1 MKFIDQTSYEMNL
14 ELLETIARDELRI
27 VSVVPSQTE
36 LLYDLGLKNQIVG
49 LTKFCVEPQELETET
64 QKWFELKSKIGGT
77 KNIDIEKVKSLNP
90 HIIFANKEEND
101 KDQIESLRKEFIVY
115 TSDVYDLKSSLEMI
129 AHVGQLTK
137 TEFEAQSII
146 SKISLNFKEIQFPAI
161 KKTAIYFIW
170 KNPYMTVGGDTFI
183 HKMIEECGFSN
194 LTIDKKRYPVIE
206 IEEMK
211 ELNPEVI
218 FLSSEPYPF
227 KEKHIQEFREILPN
241 ALIYIVDG
249 QKFSW
254 YGSHLI
260 QSPLYFNTLQKI
272 VAENANNE

>member
-14 ELLETIARDELRI
+14 ELLETMTRDELRI

-49 LTKFCVEPQELETET
+49 LTKFCIEPQELETET

-115 TSDVYDLKSSLEMI
+115 TSDIYDLKSSLEMI

-183 HKMIEECGFSN
+183 HQMIEECGFSN

-227 KEKHIQEFREILPN
+227 KEKHIQEFQEILPN

-260 QSPLYFNTLQKI
+260 QSPLYFNGLQKL
-272 VAENANNE
+272 VADSANK

>member
-49 LTKFCVEPQELETET
+49 LTKFCIEPQELETET

-227 KEKHIQEFREILPN
+227 KEKHIEEFREILPN

-260 QSPLYFNTLQKI
+260 QSPLYFNGLQKL
-272 VAENANNE
+272 VADSANK

>member
-1 MKFIDQTSYEMNL
+1 MKFIDQTGYEIDL
-14 ELLETIARDELRI
+14 KLLNNISKDALRI

-49 LTKFCVEPQELETET
+49 LTKFCIEPQELETGT
-64 QKWFELKSKIGGT
+64 QKWFELKNKIGGT

-90 HIIFANKEEND
+90 HIIIANKEEND
-101 KDQIESLRKEFIVY
+101 KDQIESLRKDFIVY

-146 SKISLNFKEIQFPAI
+146 SKISLNIKEIQFPAI

-170 KNPYMTVGGDTFI
+170 KNPYMTIGGDTFI
-183 HKMIEECGFSN
+183 HQMIEECGFSN
-194 LTIDKKRYPVIE
+194 LTADKKRYPVIE
-206 IEEMK
+206 INEIRD
-211 ELNPEVI
+211 LNPEVI

-227 KEKHIQEFREILPN
+227 KEKHIEEFQEILPN

-260 QSPLYFNTLQKI
+260 QSPLYFNGLQKL
-272 VAENANNE
+272 VADSANK

>member
-1 MKFIDQTSYEMNL
+1 
-14 ELLETIARDELRI
+14 
-27 VSVVPSQTE
+27 VVPSQTE

-64 QKWFELKSKIGGT
+64 QKWFELKNKIGGT
-77 KNIDIEKVKSLNP
+77 KNIDIEKVKSLSP
-90 HIIFANKEEND
+90 HIIIANKEEND
-101 KDQIESLRKEFIVY
+101 KDQIESLRKDFIVY

-183 HKMIEECGFSN
+183 HQMIEAAGFMNVTSN
-194 LTIDKKRYPVIE
+194 KNRYPIIDIDE
-206 IEEMK
+206 IK

-218 FLSSEPYPF
+218 LLSSEPFPF
-227 KEKHIQEFREILPN
+227 KEKHIAEFQEMLPK

-260 QSPLYFNTLQKI
+260 QSPLYFNDLHKTM
-272 VAENANNE
+272 ANFTN

>member
-14 ELLETIARDELRI
+14 ELLETMTRDELRI

-36 LLYDLGLKNQIVG
+36 LLYDMGLKNQIVG
-49 LTKFCVEPQELETET
+49 LTKFCIEPQELETET

-183 HKMIEECGFSN
+183 HQMIEECGFSN

-227 KEKHIQEFREILPN
+227 KEKHIEEFREILPN

-260 QSPLYFNTLQKI
+260 QSPVYFNGLQKL
-272 VAENANNE
+272 VADSANK

>member
-14 ELLETIARDELRI
+14 ELLETMTRDELRI

-36 LLYDLGLKNQIVG
+36 LLYDMGLKNQIVG
-49 LTKFCVEPQELETET
+49 LTKFCIEPQELETET

-227 KEKHIQEFREILPN
+227 KEKHIEEFREILPN

-260 QSPLYFNTLQKI
+260 QSPLYFNGLQKL
-272 VAENANNE
+272 VADSANK

>member
-14 ELLETIARDELRI
+14 ELLETMTRDELRI

-49 LTKFCVEPQELETET
+49 LTKFCIEPQELETET

-194 LTIDKKRYPVIE
+194 LSIDKKRYPVIE

-227 KEKHIQEFREILPN
+227 KEKHIEEFREILPN

-260 QSPLYFNTLQKI
+260 QSPLYFNGLQKL
-272 VAENANNE
+272 VADSANK

>member
-14 ELLETIARDELRI
+14 ELLETIARDELRL

-49 LTKFCVEPQELETET
+49 LTKFCIEPQELETET

-227 KEKHIQEFREILPN
+227 KEKHIEEFREILPN

-260 QSPLYFNTLQKI
+260 QSPLYFNGLQKL
-272 VAENANNE
+272 VADSANK

>member
-1 MKFIDQTSYEMNL
+1 MKFIDQTGYEIDL
-14 ELLETIARDELRI
+14 KLLNHISREALRI

-49 LTKFCVEPQELETET
+49 LTKFCIEPQELETET
-64 QKWFELKSKIGGT
+64 QKWFELKNKIGGT
-77 KNIDIEKVKSLNP
+77 KNIDIEKVKSLSP
-90 HIIFANKEEND
+90 HIIIANKEEND
-101 KDQIESLRKEFIVY
+101 KDQIESLRKDFIVY

-137 TEFEAQSII
+137 TEYEAQSII

-183 HKMIEECGFSN
+183 HQMIEECGFSN
-194 LTIDKKRYPVIE
+194 LTAAKKRYPVIE
-206 IEEMK
+206 INEIRD
-211 ELNPEVI
+211 LNPEVI

-227 KEKHIQEFREILPN
+227 KEKHIEEFKVILPN

-260 QSPLYFNTLQKI
+260 KSPLYFNGLQKL
-272 VAENANNE
+272 VADSANK

>member
-1 MKFIDQTSYEMNL
+1 MT
-14 ELLETIARDELRI
+14 RDELRI

-49 LTKFCVEPQELETET
+49 LTKFCIEPQELETET

-227 KEKHIQEFREILPN
+227 KEKHIEEFREILPN

-260 QSPLYFNTLQKI
+260 QSPLYFNGLQKL
-272 VAENANNE
+272 VADSANK

>member
-27 VSVVPSQTE
+27 VSVVPSLTE

-49 LTKFCVEPQELETET
+49 LTKFCIEPQELETET

-146 SKISLNFKEIQFPAI
+146 SKISLNFKEIQFPVI
-161 KKTAIYFIW
+161 KRTAIYFIW

-183 HKMIEECGFSN
+183 HQMIEECGFSN

-227 KEKHIQEFREILPN
+227 KEKHIEEFREILPN

-260 QSPLYFNTLQKI
+260 QSPLYFNGLQKL
-272 VAENANNE
+272 VADSANK

>member
-1 MKFIDQTSYEMNL
+1 MKLIDQTGYEMNL
-14 ELLETIARDELRI
+14 ELLDTIARDELRI

-49 LTKFCVEPQELETET
+49 LTKFCIEPQELEESN
-64 QKWFELKSKIGGT
+64 QKWFELKTKIGGT
-77 KNIDIEKVKSLNP
+77 KNIDIEKVRNLNP

-101 KDQIESLRKEFIVY
+101 KDQIEALRSEFMVY
-115 TSDVYDLKSSLEMI
+115 TSDVFDLDSALEMI
-129 AHVGQLTK
+129 EELGKLTK
-137 TEFEAQSII
+137 TNTEAKAII
-146 SKISLNFKEIQFPAI
+146 AKIKINFTKIQIPGI
-161 KKTAIYFIW
+161 KKTAAYFIW

-183 HKMIEECGFSN
+183 HQMIEAAGFMNVTSSKN
-194 LTIDKKRYPVIE
+194 RYPVIE
-206 IEEMK
+206 IEEIK

-227 KEKHIQEFREILPN
+227 KEKHIAEFQEMLPK
-241 ALIYIVDG
+241 AFIFIVDG

-260 QSPLYFNTLQKI
+260 QSPLYFNELQKTM
-272 VAENANNE
+272 ANFTN

>member
-14 ELLETIARDELRI
+14 ELLETMTRDELRI

-49 LTKFCVEPQELETET
+49 LTKFCIEPQELETET

-161 KKTAIYFIW
+161 KRTAIYFIW

-227 KEKHIQEFREILPN
+227 KEKHIEEFREILPN

-260 QSPLYFNTLQKI
+260 QSPVYFNGLQKL
-272 VAENANNE
+272 VADSANK

>member
-14 ELLETIARDELRI
+14 ELLETMTRDELRI

-49 LTKFCVEPQELETET
+49 LTKFCIEPQELETET

-183 HKMIEECGFSN
+183 HQMIEECGFSN

-227 KEKHIQEFREILPN
+227 KEKHIQEFQEILPN

-260 QSPLYFNTLQKI
+260 QSPLYFNGLQKL
-272 VAENANNE
+272 VADSANK

>member
-14 ELLETIARDELRI
+14 ELLETMTRDELRI

-49 LTKFCVEPQELETET
+49 ITKFCIEPQELETET

-227 KEKHIQEFREILPN
+227 KEKHIQEFQEILPN

-260 QSPLYFNTLQKI
+260 QSPLYFNGLQKL
-272 VAENANNE
+272 VADSANK

>member
-49 LTKFCVEPQELETET
+49 LTKFCIEPQELETET

-183 HKMIEECGFSN
+183 HQMIEECGFSN

-227 KEKHIQEFREILPN
+227 KEKHIEEFREILPN

-260 QSPLYFNTLQKI
+260 QSPLYFNGLQKL
-272 VAENANNE
+272 VADSANK